1 MSSMLHLRVLRRAA
15 LPFGRAVLLA
25 ALIGACSDDAD
36 DEADPSAPAEV
47 AARGE
52 LLELTPL
59 ASLDRAEVAAVLAD
73 HDLDLSAVRQGVDV
87 YRVVYRSVDPSGA
100 LVRASGLLAL
110 PQGEGLVS
118 EQVAWMHGTTV
129 YRGDAASV
137 NADSDDRAAA
147 LFFAAAGYATT
158 APDYIGLGLGEG
170 PHPYDHLP
178 TEVAAGI
185 DGLAASAQAARA
197 LGREL
202 GSTLSLSG
210 HSQGGPAAVALA
222 REVQSRDEQGRA
234 AGGLVLASLAPISGP
249 YDMSGSV
256 RIAARGGIAY
266 VTAYLG
272 YLTVAWNR
280 WLGLYATP
288 SEAFLPPYDQTLEGL
303 FDQTLEGLFDNDHTT
318 EQVFAGLPPELDQ
331 LFTADF
337 LARLREPSGALLAA
351 LDDASSVCAWQPRVE
366 VGVYASSADA
376 DVPIANA
383 EHCIESFRTSG
394 ADVRLIDLGD
404 ADHSQSMTRSLPLAL
419 AQFERNARR

>member
-1 MSSMLHLRVLRRAA
+1 MSSMAHVRALRRGT

-25 ALIGACSDDAD
+25 ALLGACSDDAD
-36 DEADPSAPAEV
+36 GEANGVPAEA
-47 AARGE
+47 AARGD

-59 ASLDRAEVAAVLAD
+59 ASLDRSEVAALLVD
-73 HDLDLSAVRQGVDV
+73 HDLDPSAVWHGVDA
-87 YRVVYRSVDPSGA
+87 YRVVYHSVDPGGA
-100 LVRASGLLAL
+100 LVRASSLLAL
-110 PQGEGLVS
+110 PQGEGLVP

-137 NADSDDRAAA
+137 NAESDDRAAA

-170 PHPYDHLP
+170 THPYDHIP
-178 TEVAAGI
+178 TEVTAGI
-185 DGLAASAQAARA
+185 DGLAASARAARQ

-202 GSTLSLSG
+202 GSALSLSG

-222 REVQSRDEQGRA
+222 REVQSLQARESA
-234 AGGLVLASLAPISGP
+234 SGGLVLTSLAPISGP

-303 FDQTLEGLFDNDHTT
+303 FDNEHTT
-318 EQVFAGLPPELDQ
+318 EQVFAGLPQELEQ

-337 LARLREPSGALLAA
+337 LVRLREPSGALAAA
-351 LDDASSVCAWQPRVE
+351 LDEASRVCDWQPLIEVE
-366 VGVYASSADA
+366 VYASSADA

-383 EHCIESFRTSG
+383 EHCVESFRASG
-394 ADVRLIDLGD
+394 AEVRLVDLGD
-404 ADHSQSMTRSLPLAL
+404 ADHSQSMTRSLPLVL
-419 AQFERNARR
+419 AQFENQARR

>member
-1 MSSMLHLRVLRRAA
+1 MTSMAQLHALRCGAQPL
-15 LPFGRAVLLA
+15 GRALLLG
-25 ALIGACSDDAD
+25 ALLGACSDDAD
-36 DEADPSAPAEV
+36 DDADRSAPAEV
-47 AARGE
+47 GARGQ

-59 ASLDRAEVAAVLAD
+59 ASLDPVEVAARLTE
-73 HDLDLSAVRQGVDV
+73 HELDASAVRQGVDV

-100 LVRASGLLAL
+100 LVRASSLLAL
-110 PQGEGLVS
+110 PQGEGLVP

-137 NADSDDRAAA
+137 NAESDDRAAA

-185 DGLAASAQAARA
+185 DGLAASSQAARA

-222 REVQSRDEQGRA
+222 REVQGREVQGRDVSS
-234 AGGLVLASLAPISGP
+234 AGGLALASLAPISGP
-249 YDMSGSV
+249 FDMSGSV

-303 FDQTLEGLFDNDHTT
+303 FDNEHTT
-318 EQVFAGLPPELDQ
+318 EQVFAGIPPDLEQ
-331 LFTADF
+331 LFTPDF
-337 LARLREPSGALLAA
+337 LARLREPSGALQAA
-351 LDDASSVCAWQPRVE
+351 LDDASSVCAWQPRLE
-366 VGVYASSADA
+366 VNVYASSADA

-383 EHCIESFRTSG
+383 EHCVESFRASG
-394 ADVRLIDLGD
+394 AEVRLIDLGD
-404 ADHSQSMTRSLPLAL
+404 ADHSQSMTRSLPLVL
-419 AQFERNARR
+419 AHFENARR